1 MNIENLEAFVFVVH
15 LGSFNKAAE
24 ALFLSQPSVTARIR
38 SLENEMNVKLFHRN
52 GRYIQL
58 TEGGKKLIPYA
69 EKILQSYREA
79 TYKMNQH
86 IALPEEVRIGCSIS
100 ISNYLLPGL
109 LNNFRTRF
117 PDTRVKILSYP
128 SEQIMTRIL
137 EEEVDFGLVRTTT
150 HPRMISK
157 TMLSTS
163 IGLYAAPDHPLAL
176 RKETI
181 KTSELLDHE
190 IIFYDHLS
198 EEWLL
203 LVKMFESM
211 QMRPNIIFEVDNM
224 ETAKRLVEIG
234 RGVCFLPEY
243 SARSEI
249 LKNTLA
255 RIPVESEVDV
265 HAKVSLMYLKEK
277 DETAVLEFF
286 SNKELYRDNMTLK

>member
-109 LNNFRTRF
+109 LESFRAKF

-181 KTSELLDHE
+181 KTADLLDHE

-249 LKNTLA
+249 LKKTLA
-255 RIPVESEVDV
+255 RIPVESEVDI

-286 SNKELYRDNMTLK
+286 SNKELYRKNIT

>member
-1 MNIENLEAFVFVVH
+1 MNIENMEAFVFVVH

-100 ISNYLLPGL
+100 ISNYLLPGIL
-109 LNNFRTRF
+109 EKFRVRF

-137 EEEVDFGLVRTTT
+137 DEEVDFGLVRTTT
-150 HPRMISK
+150 HPRMVSK
-157 TMLSTS
+157 TMLSTP
-163 IGLYAAPDHPLAL
+163 IGLYCAPGHPLAL
-176 RKETI
+176 RNEKI
-181 KTSELLDHE
+181 KAEELREHE

-211 QMRPNIIFEVDNM
+211 QTRPNIIFEVDNM

-234 RGVCFLPEY
+234 TGVCFLPEY
-243 SARSEI
+243 SARMEI
-249 LKNTLA
+249 QSKALYQIQVETEADIHA
-255 RIPVESEVDV
+255 R
-265 HAKVSLMYLKEK
+265 VSLMYLKEK
-277 DETAVLEFF
+277 DENPVLEFF
-286 SNKELYRDNMTLK
+286 SDKDLYQ